1 MAVTRRSFIR
11 ALGGGSAGLISASLV
26 GARGSEAWAGT
37 GVQATAPG
45 KAPLIR
51 LDSNENPAG
60 PGSKALEA
68 MRAAFAESS
77 LYPHRAGDDL
87 PNAIAHC
94 SACPPTT
101 SWRPVVPAKCCGWW
115 SRRLRPRH
123 GRW

>member
-11 ALGGGSAGLISASLV
+11 ALGAGSAGLVSASVV
-26 GARGSEAWAGT
+26 GARGNEAWAAT
-37 GVQATAPG
+37 GGQAAAPG
-45 KAPLIR
+45 KTSLIR

-87 PNAIAHC
+87 PNAIAR
-94 SACPPTT
+94 SL
-101 SWRPVVPAKCCGWW
+101 RVPADHVLATCG
-115 SRRLRPRH
+115 S
-123 GRW
+123 G